1 MNNQNNIN
9 RNNSAL
15 AGRPNT
21 GMHRSSSKEKIRHN
35 NISRN
40 ESRNKN
46 STRRRSRSN
55 SRNELINQSS
65 SQISE
70 TSNSKTSK
78 STLNSRSKPPKM
90 ENFQQAASSHHQTT
104 TTTSTT
110 NNLEPK
116 KIDLQYQVKSFID
129 DINTHKS
136 RTHFILDSL
145 LNQYNTT
152 LRKYNNA
159 GKKLEQIV
167 VLLEE
172 FNNEITDASKEMSV
186 HAYGSI
192 SCRNLGEPIQIT
204 SESLTAIINNQ
215 KEILK
220 TMRNEISIKIQDKIE
235 IDVKYLRQQI
245 SIFSTEYRINVK
257 NFNNCS
263 DHLKEINTKIL
274 EIQNQNNNVIN
285 NNHDSQTTSFS
296 KNHNNRNSSSPDLH
310 LSPAKRK
317 ALEKHTEELK
327 QEFQRHE
334 ILAKT
339 LLKFCEDNFE
349 SASMEEQRRFSFFH
363 SKQMLI
369 LDEFSALAINIMNE
383 AKKLS
388 EKIAP
393 KPSKKA
399 QNAQSPIKI
408 LNRANIEP
416 SRDSRL
422 PVSEEEIKMIAENS
436 GNQHDNN
443 FRQSDNTISRIQA
456 LKIGS
461 TSASRINFSDDKEM
475 SRVPYGQSM
484 IEKSSSNGNLNG
496 LTGWAFFRS

>member
-1 MNNQNNIN
+1 
-9 RNNSAL
+9 
-15 AGRPNT
+15 
-21 GMHRSSSKEKIRHN
+21 
-35 NISRN
+35 
-40 ESRNKN
+40 
-46 STRRRSRSN
+46 
-55 SRNELINQSS
+55 
-65 SQISE
+65 
-70 TSNSKTSK
+70 
-78 STLNSRSKPPKM
+78 
-90 ENFQQAASSHHQTT
+90 
-104 TTTSTT
+104 
-110 NNLEPK
+110 
-116 KIDLQYQVKSFID
+116 
-129 DINTHKS
+129 
-136 RTHFILDSL
+136 
-145 LNQYNTT
+145 
-152 LRKYNNA
+152 
-159 GKKLEQIV
+159 
-167 VLLEE
+167 
-172 FNNEITDASKEMSV
+172 MSV

-274 EIQNQNNNVIN
+274 DIQNSNNNN
-285 NNHDSQTTSFS
+285 DSQTTSFS
-296 KNHNNRNSSSPDLH
+296 SKNNNRNSSSPDLH

-399 QNAQSPIKI
+399 HSPIK
-408 LNRANIEP
+408 LNNRKTNIEP
-416 SRDSRL
+416 SRL
-422 PVSEEEIKMIAENS
+422 PVSEEEIKMIAENNS
-436 GNQHDNN
+436 GNQRNHDN
-443 FRQSDNTISRIQA
+443 FRESDNTINRIQA

-461 TSASRINFSDDKEM
+461 TSASRINFSDDKET
-475 SRVPYGQSM
+475 SRLPYGQSV

-496 LTGWAFFRS
+496 LTGWVFLRS